1 MDNTLQYGE
10 IDLSNPVS
18 TLVIHPDDR
27 STDFLRPIY
36 RDITNSVI
44 VTGGKSH
51 EEILNLIENHDRVIM
66 LGHGSTK
73 GLFGINFNRALVI
86 DGTCVEALSKKKDN
100 VYIWCNA
107 DVFVEWYNLKGFY
120 SGMFISEVGEADY
133 CNVITDQEQVSI
145 SNKLF
150 AIIVG
155 NYINKPSTELHS
167 LVKETYG
174 ALTKDNKVAKYNWDR
189 LKVVA

>member
-1 MDNTLQYGE
+1 MDTTLQYGA

-18 TLVIHPDDR
+18 TLIIHPDDR

-36 RDITNSVI
+36 QDITNSVI

-51 EEILNLIENHDRVIM
+51 GEILNLIENHDRVIM

-73 GLFGINFNRALVI
+73 GLFGVNFNRPLVI

-120 SGMFISEVGEADY
+120 SGMFISEVCEAMFCDVPA
-133 CNVITDQEQVSI
+133 NQEQVTI
-145 SNKLF
+145 SNDVF
-150 AIIVG
+150 AALAG
-155 NYINKPSTELHS
+155 KYITKPSKELHS
-167 LVKETYG
+167 LVREEYAMLAKT
-174 ALTKDNKVAKYNWDR
+174 NKVAKYNWDR